1 MSKDK
6 DKSYIKYNSLVT
18 LSILS
23 QEYENS
29 NLGKYLVT
37 EENLEHSL
45 NFKLCKKPLLE
56 YSDLKESL
64 FYLRKVDECISN
76 YGVSESEAY
85 KKNKKEN
92 NVSKELGF
100 LSRDYIRQNNHFY
113 LQHMVSKKFVC
124 IEKTQDNKF
133 VLKLMK
139 NIDNAATFLLIK
151 INKKSNSK
159 DFLSLKEI
167 FYLALYIKV
176 EEEDLFYY
184 IQDDKNPIN
193 KNNKTYYNVIIQK
206 KPITKFFLISQMWNI
221 EDTKS
226 IYSGQLINII
236 FSFTKDNKEEQ
247 YMLSVEKKENF
258 NLNFQNFDIVNYI
271 NEEDEKEKMDNK
283 DEYRIVGIKYGNEL
297 CEHVLNNSFWVIE
310 EKFDNFVNNDKK
322 PIQIKEHIRIKNLYT
337 GLYLSVYNQ
346 NNLKDDDSFSFIE
359 NKTFQFKLVPEETL
373 NTNPFLEYN
382 FLFFNYM
389 LDSNCSEIVDEGKY
403 ILKGVFRKIKI
414 SRLNQ
419 LEKYYQSISIDMG
432 KKNNNLLVKSED
444 DFIFKIKKIDVNHG
458 NQVIYVKKI
467 ISILEEEINKNNL
480 VNNVI
485 INDSIR
491 FFFEYLLNIDFSYRD
506 ENYEYNVP
514 ITDRQNLLLKF
525 NIVETVANLIDG
537 YLNIINEDD
546 KFLGDNMKDILNEL
560 LTNIIKFF
568 KYLSVDNE
576 EIKQTIYIVALN
588 KLLNFAEKIFEDDI
602 TILINF
608 IFDLIDNSEALQDY
622 LLGGGGLL
630 KQHILNN
637 PNLSKYSNN
646 DFLRENKLME
656 YIEKNHNYLLCYE
669 KLIELNKVQYKRK
682 EIIEHVKKHMEE
694 IKNNYNLYNKNYK
707 QRIEEVVS
715 EVIKLIKKHA
725 ILLER
730 FNKGGEE
737 AFYDKENV
745 QKPEKKRP
753 HFLFRRK
760 NSPKEN
766 NPDLRAKKTHFNMK
780 STMFDSS
787 KNISIRPLLESRKEN
802 KFDINNESSNNEK
815 INKLNNLKTLFTYS
829 TTNNNNND
837 DNNNINNNYVNTNT
851 NKNLISEVSDS
862 VRLLKESVNI
872 DNKNSKNDEPNIIEP
887 KTSKLVNA
895 TLFSSIL
902 KKKTK
907 RLEKGKGGDLFDSKE
922 TLKSDKAEPY
932 QKYLNKLGKI
942 CIFIKFFTAF
952 DLDNSLFVQDNFLND
967 IFKEG
972 IKMEEFDNQLY
983 LFYIGNFIHENNK
996 VLERNFIILYI
1007 FHLYNMLFPSIKS
1020 EIKTKIRE
1028 NRPVTGMD
1036 IVNEIKNDIDDNDYS
1051 EVSDETIYKQIM
1063 KEDFEKLDQDLCI
1076 LYSIYQFCINQYVKT
1091 IYVLSTI
1098 TSNYFMNFSTS
1109 SCLEKFKTSF
1119 IDTIKHLLSNVVF
1132 MKNEIMEKQYSKLMM
1147 NPSLLN
1153 RRSNSGHLFSSK
1165 TEVILDKIKTFSNSK
1180 KKLKKKQ
1187 FSNKEAIL
1195 IEYLFYFENK
1205 CDQIKYLYERISTY
1219 RYIKNLVND
1228 EESDDDAKIEK
1239 LINILRLLNN
1249 KRSQILRVHEKLVN
1263 MNTKYT
1269 LSQNKP
1275 MRYIDEN
1282 EDEDDIN
1289 NEEIEKNNFVIFKV
1303 SKRTE
1308 IIIKLLRKY
1317 ELDKFFK
1324 NIVYLES
1331 QETNVLSNKSIK
1343 KIRKIK
1349 EHLYQIENEIQ
1360 IIKIN
1365 LGKDINLTE
1374 TETKSL
1380 NYGEPNQNSFM
1391 SLNRHLSQICNE
1403 SGKLF
1408 NLNSLINKRKDKIS
1422 QMLSMENKNFYEKLK
1437 FIKTFKCLIEAINY
1451 YRGEKDLS
1459 ILLYCS
1465 YLLKIFNDMKNID
1478 NKFHKNIVENYKI
1491 YCSLILK
1498 SLSIISKYPK
1508 DKIGEKEQYFFLNI
1522 CYYDMLG
1529 FLLILKSCKKCFQD
1543 IKDFMQ
1549 SVFNEMKSIFNK
1561 FQNGKYKII
1570 FQILYTY
1577 EVSRVLLFLNKIKTY
1592 DTSSYEKFFKIIYP
1606 IDEMRDNISF
1616 CVKTMNNN
1624 SKEEHFICRKNSDI
1638 FYNKNS
1644 DNEEENEAF
1653 SLYIPDDEND
1663 PLIDRD
1669 LKAKIIP
1676 MDLSNVMNLNE
1687 SKHSQ
1692 EKAIVLKEE
1701 VKYVKTAN
1709 IDFIRWENEDELYR
1723 LYFYLNFLSVYVIY
1737 LNDKNSSWQK
1747 NEEEFKNE
1755 NNEKDE
1761 FSFNSLSTK
1770 IKTLLDY
1777 NYNNNNIQ
1785 EESNNLINSQM
1796 ENTLIKEEKI
1806 YFGEY
1811 LGSKNIDYK
1820 FHSVLLESILNYRAK
1835 FKGKKIEIPIFKTK
1849 NHEDNELQKAQ
1860 TQVDDILCGKENN
1873 NVIFYYY
1880 SPQYIDIILIE
1891 KIVIDIELK
1900 KDLMT
1905 YCIEESNNEKNNPP
1919 LLETLLEDKKHYK
1932 LIENYYDEEFDLI
1945 HNHFIKNNMEL
1956 LIKKILNN
1964 YNSNDLTQIEEM
1976 ENYIFKRMGEIY
1988 SDKDIGNEEN
1998 SPKSNS
2004 LIEEFILLNEE
2015 NIKPDLNQINILT
2028 FFKSLV
2034 YIYPKF
2040 KKSICIVYYKIG
2052 FKLLIDKLQKENQ
2065 SDDLE
2070 DDDISTGS
2078 QKIDLESITN
2088 ILILLFSRKMNKE
2101 LIEDK
2106 KVFPTMLKS
2115 IGIFFDYILNKG
2127 GGFIFKNIELL
2138 KELFHRLD
2146 FIFEYLSQ
2154 DFEKISLF
2162 MKKQNNKGE
2171 NKFKKKKERLKN
2183 LLYFLINFLEFR
2195 IKTEENLLTE
2205 EISNFTSK
2213 VIGKIIEILSIL
2225 LEIPNDRNFEIINI
2239 LLDFLFNFIKGPD
2252 IKNLNSL
2259 FSHGYF
2265 NLVSFVIKNIDYYNI
2280 FLNFIKKNNMHDVID
2295 KLTEIECKI
2304 IKIFI
2309 IYYNESHGNYIN
2321 SVEEFEKLQHWYEKN
2336 FKFIRSKFKR
2346 LFYMSQKEMEGKEYD
2361 INKML
2366 LFIKVNDDYDEY
2378 ELRLRGGI
2386 SEMGIDK
2393 KKNENEKKEKKY
2405 DAKSDTKSVR
2415 SENKIE
2421 NKNENINETSNE
2433 NSNENLNKKKYQ
2445 EINKNKNFCIIKFDL
2460 LLSYYT
2466 LYNYH
2471 KDLSKERTNF
2481 LISKSVTH
2489 KIMIFFMDL
2498 FIFLLKLISILFIII
2513 YYFFKKFSS
2522 NKKDDVDLLQE
2533 LTNIEAKAQLIDDQ
2547 KMINFLKTYIRELEV
2562 TIKNTIYKIYFP
2574 MIDKSNTIEQYKEEY
2589 YKVEKIDSSDFINYI
2604 LSNYDKI
2611 NIRAN
2616 QYVFINKITNLPV
2629 INIFFKKIYI
2639 YFILYIILGTIG
2651 NILIMLSYSIF
2662 NDKCE
2667 ENDDN
2672 NYSKEYIRLRC
2683 PHFLYDLKHKS
2694 HRVLLALII
2703 FGFVEFLLQCF
2714 VFIDYI
2720 VRIFFV
2726 EQGICKLNCKIKRLK
2741 ESKSIKNIDCYT
2753 FFYEIILKTT
2763 IKCIINFKSFYY
2775 ILSILFIVLGLKIH
2789 PFFHCITLLEFV
2801 NRIQLM
2807 QTVLKAMYKPL
2818 KNILITLLMFIIIEY
2833 FFSLMAISFF
2843 TTHFPNENDTQNFL
2857 KTFMRMMD
2865 QTFKQDGGIG
2875 TYLDK
2880 SLEKDYVPYTIR
2892 AYFNFRFFF
2901 DLLFFLLILLIIF
2914 QMFLSTIID
2923 YFNETRENTEDFQRG
2938 LETKCIVCGLEREK
2952 IEKIYS
2958 HDKNAF
2964 DTHTNIYHNAFNYI
2978 YYLMFLQSSAKKD
2991 PIIEKNIWD
3000 IHLKK
3005 DLSYLPKK
3013 VCFKQNED
3021 RSWKKLNQ
3029 RKNEEEKEN

>member
-6 DKSYIKYNSLVT
+6 DKFSIKYNSLVT

-76 YGVSESEAY
+76 YGLSENEAL

-92 NVSKELGF
+92 NVAKELGF
-100 LSRDYIRQNNHFY
+100 LSRESIRQNNHFY

-124 IEKTQDNKF
+124 VEKTQDNKF
-133 VLKLMK
+133 ALKLLK

-151 INKKSNSK
+151 INKKRNSK
-159 DFLSLKEI
+159 DFLSIKEI

-176 EEEDLFYY
+176 EEEDLFFY
-184 IQDDKNPIN
+184 IRDDNNPIN
-193 KNNKTYYNVIIQK
+193 KNNNTYYNVIIGKQ
-206 KPITKFFLISQMWNI
+206 PITKFLLISQMWNV
-221 EDTKS
+221 EDPKS

-236 FSFTKDNKEEQ
+236 FSFTRENKEEQ
-247 YMLSVEKKENF
+247 YMLSVEKKENLI
-258 NLNFQNFDIVNYI
+258 NQNQNFEIVNY
-271 NEEDEKEKMDNK
+271 NSEEEKKEKADNNT
-283 DEYRIVGIKYGNEL
+283 EYRVIGVRYCDEL
-297 CEHVLNNSFWVIE
+297 CKHVLNNSFWVIE
-310 EKFDNFVNNDKK
+310 EKLDFFTNSKK
-322 PIQIKEHIRIKNLYT
+322 PIQIKQHIRIKNLHT
-337 GLYLSVYNQ
+337 GLYLSIYNNYEDDIE
-346 NNLKDDDSFSFIE
+346 NNLKDDDSYSFFE
-359 NKTFQFKLVPEETL
+359 NKKCFFKLVPEETL
-373 NTNPFLEYN
+373 NNNPFLEYN
-382 FLFFNYM
+382 FLFFNYI
-389 LDSNCSEIVDEGKY
+389 LDSNCSEIIDDGKY
-403 ILKGVFRKIKI
+403 ILKGVFRKFK
-414 SRLNQ
+414 NTHFNE
-419 LEKYYQSISIDMG
+419 LEHYYKSISISMQN
-432 KKNNNLLVKSED
+432 KNNNLSIKNEE

-491 FFFEYLLNIDFSYRD
+491 FFFEYLSNIDYSYRD

-514 ITDRQNLLLKF
+514 IRERQNLLLKF
-525 NIVETVANLIDG
+525 NIVGTVANLIDG
-537 YLNIINEDD
+537 YLNIINEDN
-546 KFLGDNMKDILNEL
+546 KFLTENNKDLLNEL

-602 TILINF
+602 TVLINF

-637 PNLSKYSNN
+637 PNLSEYYNN
-646 DFLRENKLME
+646 DFLRENKLLE

-669 KLIELNKVQYKRK
+669 KFIELNKVQYKRK

-707 QRIEEVVS
+707 QKIEEVVS
-715 EVIKLIKKHA
+715 KVIKLIKKHA
-725 ILLER
+725 ILMDR
-730 FNKGGEE
+730 FKRRESP
-737 AFYDKENV
+737 FYDEDNGNYNNNENS
-745 QKPEKKRP
+745 QKSGKKRP
-753 HFLFRRK
+753 HFIFGRK
-760 NSPKEN
+760 NSLQDKN
-766 NPDLRAKKTHFNMK
+766 NNNNKFNEILKTKKTHFNMK
-780 STMFDSS
+780 STLFDSS
-787 KNISIRPLLESRKEN
+787 KNSSLKPFLDSRKEN
-802 KFDINNESSNNEK
+802 NFELNKEPTNIEKDNKFKNI
-815 INKLNNLKTLFTYS
+815 KTLFTYS
-829 TTNNNNND
+829 TTNNIEEND
-837 DNNNINNNYVNTNT
+837 KNT

-872 DNKNSKNDEPNIIEP
+872 DNKTSKNDEPNIMEP
-887 KTSKLVNA
+887 KATKLLNT
-895 TLFSSIL
+895 TLFSSIM
-902 KKKTK
+902 KKKTRK
-907 RLEKGKGGDLFDSKE
+907 LEKNKGDPFDSKE
-922 TLKSDKAEPY
+922 TLKSDNIEDY

-942 CIFIKFFTAF
+942 CVFIKFFTAF

-967 IFKEG
+967 VFKEG
-972 IKMEEFDNQLY
+972 IKLEEFENQLY
-983 LFYIGNFIHENNK
+983 LFYVGNISQDGGA
-996 VLERNFIILYI
+996 LESNFIILYL

-1020 EIKTKIRE
+1020 DIKTKIRE
-1028 NRPVTGMD
+1028 NRPVNGPD
-1036 IVNEIKNDIDDNDYS
+1036 IINEIKNDIDDNNYN
-1051 EVSDETIYKQIM
+1051 EIDETSYKQIM
-1063 KEDFEKLDQDLCI
+1063 KDDFEKLDQDLCI

-1091 IYVLSTI
+1091 IYVLSNI
-1098 TSNYFMNFSTS
+1098 TSNYFMNFSTLS
-1109 SCLEKFKTSF
+1109 SLTKFKTCF

-1132 MKNEIMEKQYSKLMM
+1132 MKNEVMEKQYSKLMM

-1153 RRSNSGHLFSSK
+1153 KRFNSDNLFS
-1165 TEVILDKIKTFSNSK
+1165 TQTQIDKKISLK
-1180 KKLKKKQ
+1180 KKQKKKQ

-1205 CDQIKYLYERISTY
+1205 CDQIKYLYERILTY
-1219 RYIKNLVND
+1219 RYINNLVND
-1228 EESDDDAKIEK
+1228 EDSEDEAKIEK
-1239 LINILRLLNN
+1239 LQNILKLLNN
-1249 KRSQILRVHEKLVN
+1249 KKSKILKLHEKLVN
-1263 MNTKYT
+1263 INTKYT
-1269 LSQNKP
+1269 LSQNKTIK
-1275 MRYIDEN
+1275 YIDE
-1282 EDEDDIN
+1282 DEEDIN
-1289 NEEIEKNNFVIFKV
+1289 NEEIENNNFVIFKV

-1317 ELDKFFK
+1317 EIDKFFK
-1324 NIVYLES
+1324 NIIYLES
-1331 QETNVLSNKSIK
+1331 QESNLISNKSIK

-1374 TETKSL
+1374 TDTKSL

-1408 NLNSLINKRKDKIS
+1408 NLNSLVNKRKDKIC

-1437 FIKTFKCLIEAINY
+1437 FIKTFKCLIEAMNY
-1451 YRGEKDLS
+1451 YRGEKDQS

-1465 YLLKIFNDMKNID
+1465 YLLKIFNDLKNID
-1478 NKFHKNIVENYKI
+1478 NKFHKNIVENYKT

-1498 SLSIISKYPK
+1498 SLRLISKYSK
-1508 DKIGEKEQYFFLNI
+1508 DKIGEREQYFFLNI
-1522 CYYDMLG
+1522 CYYDMQG

-1543 IKDFMQ
+1543 MKDFMQ
-1549 SVFNEMKSIFNK
+1549 NVFNEMKIIFNK
-1561 FQNGKYKII
+1561 FQGGKYKII

-1577 EVSRVLLFLNKIKTY
+1577 EVTRVLLFLNKIKTY
-1592 DTSSYEKFFKIIYP
+1592 DSSSYDKFFNLIYP
-1606 IDEMRDNISF
+1606 TKEMRENISF

-1624 SKEEHFICRKNSDI
+1624 SKKEHFICRKNSDI
-1638 FYNKNS
+1638 FDKRHC

-1676 MDLSNVMNLNE
+1676 MDLSNVMDANE

-1692 EKAIVLKEE
+1692 EKAIIFKEE
-1701 VKYVKTAN
+1701 LKNVKTAN
-1709 IDFIRWENEDELYR
+1709 IDFIRWENEDELKR
-1723 LYFYLNFLSVYVIY
+1723 LYFYLNFLSIYVIY
-1737 LNDKNSSWQK
+1737 LNDKNSLLE
-1747 NEEEFKNE
+1747 NEEEFKINE
-1755 NNEKDE
+1755 NNEKDD
-1761 FSFNSLSTK
+1761 FSFNSLSSK
-1770 IKTLLDY
+1770 IKTLLDS
-1777 NYNNNNIQ
+1777 NYNNSNIQ
-1785 EESNNLINSQM
+1785 EESNNLISSQM

-1806 YFGEY
+1806 YFGEN

-1835 FKGKKIEIPIFKTK
+1835 FKGKKIEIPIFKIK
-1849 NHEDNELQKAQ
+1849 NQEDNELQKAQ
-1860 TQVDDILCGKENN
+1860 TQIDDLLLGKEKNN
-1873 NVIFYYY
+1873 IVFYYY
-1880 SPQYIDIILIE
+1880 SPHYIDIILIE

-1905 YCIEESNNEKNNPP
+1905 YCIEEYNYEKNNPP
-1919 LLETLLEDKKHYK
+1919 LLEKLFEDKKHYK

-1956 LIKKILNN
+1956 LIKRILNN
-1964 YNSNDLTQIEEM
+1964 YNSNDLNQIEEM
-1976 ENYIFKRMGEIY
+1976 GNYIFKRMGEIY
-1988 SDKDIGNEEN
+1988 SDNDMRTEEN

-2004 LIEEFILLNEE
+2004 LIEEFLSLNEE
-2015 NIKPDLNQINILT
+2015 IIKLDLNKINILT

-2052 FKLLIDKLQKENQ
+2052 FKLLIDKLQKDNQ
-2065 SDDLE
+2065 SIDIEE
-2070 DDDISTGS
+2070 DDFEVS
-2078 QKIDLESITN
+2078 QKFDLESITN

-2115 IGIFFDYILNKG
+2115 IGVFFEYILNKG

-2154 DFEKISLF
+2154 SFEKISLF
-2162 MKKQNNKGE
+2162 MKKQNINGE

-2183 LLYFLINFLEFR
+2183 ILTFLINFLEFKN
-2195 IKTEENLLTE
+2195 KTEENLLTE
-2205 EISNFTSK
+2205 EISSFTSK
-2213 VIGKIIEILSIL
+2213 VIGKIIELLSIL

-2252 IKNLNSL
+2252 VKNLNSL

-2265 NLVSFVIKNIDYYNI
+2265 ELILFVIKHIDYYNI
-2280 FLNFIKKNNMHDVID
+2280 FLNFIKKENMHDVID

-2309 IYYNESHGNYIN
+2309 IYFNESHGNYVN

-2336 FKFIRSKFKR
+2336 FKFIRSKFKK
-2346 LFYMSQKEMEGKEYD
+2346 LFYMSQKEMKGKEYN

-2366 LFIKVNDDYDEY
+2366 LFIKVYDDYDEF
-2378 ELRLRGGI
+2378 ELRSRGGI
-2386 SEMGIDK
+2386 SEISIN
-2393 KKNENEKKEKKY
+2393 KKNENIKK
-2405 DAKSDTKSVR
+2405 
-2415 SENKIE
+2415 KIE
-2421 NKNENINETSNE
+2421 NKSENLNETTLENLNANENINQKEY
-2433 NSNENLNKKKYQ
+2433 KKIKQ
-2445 EINKNKNFCIIKFDL
+2445 KKNFCIIKFDL

-2471 KDLSKERTNF
+2471 KDLPKERINC
-2481 LISKSVTH
+2481 LISKKYTD
-2489 KIMIFFMDL
+2489 KIVVFFIDL
-2498 FIFLLKLISILFIII
+2498 FMFLLKVVSIVFIII
-2513 YYFFKKFSS
+2513 YYFIKKFSS
-2522 NKKDDVDLLQE
+2522 NKIDDVDLLQE
-2533 LTNIEAKAQLIDDQ
+2533 LTNIEAKSQLIDDQ

-2604 LSNYDKI
+2604 LSNYDEI

-2629 INIFFKKIYI
+2629 INIFFKKIYV
-2639 YFILYIILGTIG
+2639 YFILLIILGTIS

-2662 NDKCE
+2662 NDKCN

-2672 NYSKEYIRLRC
+2672 EYTEEYIRLRC
-2683 PHFLYDLKHKS
+2683 PHFLYKMEYKS
-2694 HRVLLALII
+2694 SSILLTLVI
-2703 FGFVEFLLQCF
+2703 FGFIEFLLQCF
-2714 VFIDYI
+2714 IFIDYI

-2741 ESKSIKNIDCYT
+2741 ESKDIKNIDCYT
-2753 FFYEIILKTT
+2753 IFYEIILKTI
-2763 IKCIINFKSFYY
+2763 IKCILNFRSFYY
-2775 ILSILFIVLGLKIH
+2775 ILSICFIILGLKVH
-2789 PFFHCITLLEFV
+2789 PFFNCITLLEFV

-2807 QTVLKAMYKPL
+2807 QTVLKAMYKPI

-2833 FFSLMAISFF
+2833 FFSLLAVSYF
-2843 TTHFPNENDTQNFL
+2843 TTHFPNETDTKNFL

-2880 SLEKDYVPYTIR
+2880 SLENGYVPYTLKS
-2892 AYFNFRFFF
+2892 YFNVRFFF

-2938 LETKCIVCGLEREK
+2938 LETKCIVCGMEREK
-2952 IEKIYS
+2952 IEKLYS

-2964 DTHTNIYHNAFNYI
+2964 DNHINIYHNAFNYI
-2978 YYLMFLQSSAKKD
+2978 YYLMYLQSSAKKD

-3029 RKNEEEKEN
+3029 RKKEEENEN

>member
-6 DKSYIKYNSLVT
+6 DKFSIKYNSLVT

-76 YGVSESEAY
+76 YGLSENEAF

-92 NVSKELGF
+92 NLSKELGF
-100 LSRDYIRQNNHFY
+100 LSRESIRQNNHFY

-124 IEKTQDNKF
+124 IEKTKDNKF
-133 VLKLMK
+133 ALKLLK

-151 INKKSNSK
+151 INKKRNSK
-159 DFLSLKEI
+159 DFLSTKEI

-184 IQDDKNPIN
+184 IQDDNNPIN
-193 KNNKTYYNVIIQK
+193 KNNNTYYNVNIGKQ
-206 KPITKFFLISQMWNI
+206 PITKFLLINQMWNVG
-221 EDTKS
+221 DTKS

-236 FSFTKDNKEEQ
+236 FSFTRENKEEQ
-247 YMLSVEKKENF
+247 YMLSAEKKENLI
-258 NLNFQNFDIVNYI
+258 NQNQNFEIINY
-271 NEEDEKEKMDNK
+271 NSEEEKKEKADNNT
-283 DEYRIVGIKYGNEL
+283 EYRVIGVRYCDEL

-310 EKFDNFVNNDKK
+310 EKWDFFTNSKK
-322 PIQIKEHIRIKNLYT
+322 PIQIKQHIRIKNLHT
-337 GLYLSVYNQ
+337 GLYLSIYNNYEDDIE
-346 NNLKDDDSFSFIE
+346 NNLKDDDSYSFFE
-359 NKTFQFKLVPEETL
+359 NKKCFFKLVPEEIL
-373 NTNPFLEYN
+373 NNNPFLEYN

-389 LDSNCSEIVDEGKY
+389 LDSNCSEIIDDGKY
-403 ILKGVFRKIKI
+403 ILKGVFRKFK
-414 SRLNQ
+414 NTHFNE
-419 LEKYYQSISIDMG
+419 LEHYYKSISISMQN
-432 KKNNNLLVKSED
+432 KNNNLSIKNEE

-480 VNNVI
+480 VNNAI

-491 FFFEYLLNIDFSYRD
+491 FFFEYLSNIDYSYRD

-514 ITDRQNLLLKF
+514 IRERQNLLLKF
-525 NIVETVANLIDG
+525 NIVGTVANLIDG

-546 KFLGDNMKDILNEL
+546 NFLSENNKDLLNEL

-602 TILINF
+602 NVLINF

-637 PNLSKYSNN
+637 PNLSKYNNN

-669 KLIELNKVQYKRK
+669 KFIELNKVQYKRK

-725 ILLER
+725 ILMDR
-730 FNKGGEE
+730 FKRRESP
-737 AFYDKENV
+737 FYDEDNDNYNNNENS
-745 QKPEKKRP
+745 QKPGKKRA
-753 HFLFRRK
+753 HFLFGRK
-760 NSPKEN
+760 NSLQDKN
-766 NPDLRAKKTHFNMK
+766 NNNNKFNEILKTKKTHFNMK
-780 STMFDSS
+780 STLFDSS
-787 KNISIRPLLESRKEN
+787 KNSSLKPFLDTRKEN
-802 KFDINNESSNNEK
+802 NFVLNKEPTNIEIDNKFKNI
-815 INKLNNLKTLFTYS
+815 KTLFTYS
-829 TTNNNNND
+829 TTNNIEENNK
-837 DNNNINNNYVNTNT
+837 NT

-872 DNKNSKNDEPNIIEP
+872 DNKTSKNDEPNIIEP
-887 KTSKLVNA
+887 KTTKLLN
-895 TLFSSIL
+895 TTYFSSIL
-902 KKKTK
+902 KKKTRK
-907 RLEKGKGGDLFDSKE
+907 LEKSKGDPFDSKE
-922 TLKSDKAEPY
+922 TLKSDKVEDY

-967 IFKEG
+967 AFKEG
-972 IKMEEFDNQLY
+972 IKLEEFENQLY
-983 LFYIGNFIHENNK
+983 LFYVGNISQGGGNNV
-996 VLERNFIILYI
+996 VLESNFIILYL
-1007 FHLYNMLFPSIKS
+1007 FHLYNMLFPSITS

-1028 NRPVTGMD
+1028 NRPVNGPD
-1036 IVNEIKNDIDDNDYS
+1036 IINEIKNDYDDNNYI
-1051 EVSDETIYKQIM
+1051 EIDETSYKQIM
-1063 KEDFEKLDQDLCI
+1063 KDDFEKLDQDLCI

-1091 IYVLSTI
+1091 IYVLSNI

-1109 SCLEKFKTSF
+1109 SSLTKFKTCF

-1132 MKNEIMEKQYSKLMM
+1132 MKNEVMEKQYSKLMM

-1153 RRSNSGHLFSSK
+1153 KRFNSDNLFSTQTQIDKK
-1165 TEVILDKIKTFSNSK
+1165 TSLK
-1180 KKLKKKQ
+1180 KKQKKKQ

-1205 CDQIKYLYERISTY
+1205 CDQIKYLYERILTY

-1228 EESDDDAKIEK
+1228 EDSEDEAKIEK
-1239 LINILRLLNN
+1239 LQNILKLLNN
-1249 KRSQILRVHEKLVN
+1249 KKSKILKLHEKLVN
-1263 MNTKYT
+1263 INTKYT
-1269 LSQNKP
+1269 LSQNKTIK
-1275 MRYIDEN
+1275 YIDE
-1282 EDEDDIN
+1282 DEEDIN
-1289 NEEIEKNNFVIFKV
+1289 NEEIENNNFVIFKV

-1317 ELDKFFK
+1317 EIDKFFK
-1324 NIVYLES
+1324 NIIYLES
-1331 QETNVLSNKSIK
+1331 QESNLISNKSIK

-1374 TETKSL
+1374 TDTKSL

-1408 NLNSLINKRKDKIS
+1408 NLNSLVNKRKDKIC

-1437 FIKTFKCLIEAINY
+1437 FIKTFKCLIEAMNY
-1451 YRGEKDLS
+1451 YRGEKDQS

-1465 YLLKIFNDMKNID
+1465 YLLKIFNDLKNID

-1498 SLSIISKYPK
+1498 SLSIISKYSK
-1508 DKIGEKEQYFFLNI
+1508 DKIGEREQYFFLNI

-1543 IKDFMQ
+1543 MKDFMQ
-1549 SVFNEMKSIFNK
+1549 NVFNEMKIIFNK
-1561 FQNGKYKII
+1561 FQGGKYKII

-1577 EVSRVLLFLNKIKTY
+1577 EVTRVLLFLNKIKTY
-1592 DTSSYEKFFKIIYP
+1592 DSSSYDKFFNLIYP
-1606 IDEMRDNISF
+1606 TKEMRENISF

-1624 SKEEHFICRKNSDI
+1624 SKKEHFICRKNSDI
-1638 FYNKNS
+1638 FDKRHS

-1676 MDLSNVMNLNE
+1676 MDLSNVMNANE

-1692 EKAIVLKEE
+1692 EKAIIFKEE
-1701 VKYVKTAN
+1701 VKNVKTAN
-1709 IDFIRWENEDELYR
+1709 IDFIRWENEDELKR
-1723 LYFYLNFLSVYVIY
+1723 LYFYLNFLSIYVIY
-1737 LNDKNSSWQK
+1737 LNDKNSLLE
-1747 NEEEFKNE
+1747 NEEEFKINE
-1755 NNEKDE
+1755 NNEKDD
-1761 FSFNSLSTK
+1761 FSFNSLSSK
-1770 IKTLLDY
+1770 IKTLLDS

-1785 EESNNLINSQM
+1785 EESNNLISSQM

-1820 FHSVLLESILNYRAK
+1820 FHSVLLESILNYRSK
-1835 FKGKKIEIPIFKTK
+1835 FKGKKIEIPIFKIK
-1849 NHEDNELQKAQ
+1849 NQEDNELQKAQ
-1860 TQVDDILCGKENN
+1860 TQIDDLLLGKEKNN
-1873 NVIFYYY
+1873 IVFYYY

-1905 YCIEESNNEKNNPP
+1905 YCIEEYNYEKNNPP
-1919 LLETLLEDKKHYK
+1919 LLEKLFEDKKHYK

-1956 LIKKILNN
+1956 LIKRILNN
-1964 YNSNDLTQIEEM
+1964 YNSNDLNQIEEM
-1976 ENYIFKRMGEIY
+1976 GNYIFKRMGEIY
-1988 SDKDIGNEEN
+1988 SDNDMRTEDN

-2004 LIEEFILLNEE
+2004 LIEEFLSLNEE
-2015 NIKPDLNQINILT
+2015 IIKPDLNKINILT

-2052 FKLLIDKLQKENQ
+2052 FKLLIDKLQKDNQ
-2065 SDDLE
+2065 SIVME
-2070 DDDISTGS
+2070 KNISEVS
-2078 QKIDLESITN
+2078 QKFDLESITN

-2115 IGIFFDYILNKG
+2115 IGVFFEYILNKG

-2154 DFEKISLF
+2154 SFEKISLF
-2162 MKKQNNKGE
+2162 MKKQNIKGE
-2171 NKFKKKKERLKN
+2171 NKFKKKKEKLKN
-2183 LLYFLINFLEFR
+2183 ILTFLINFLEFKN
-2195 IKTEENLLTE
+2195 KTEENLLTE
-2205 EISNFTSK
+2205 EISSFTSK
-2213 VIGKIIEILSIL
+2213 VIGKIIELLSIL

-2252 IKNLNSL
+2252 VKNLNSL

-2265 NLVSFVIKNIDYYNI
+2265 ELISFVIKHIDYYNI
-2280 FLNFIKKNNMHDVID
+2280 FLNFIKKENMHDVID

-2309 IYYNESHGNYIN
+2309 IYFNESHGNYAN

-2336 FKFIRSKFKR
+2336 FKFIRSKFKK
-2346 LFYMSQKEMEGKEYD
+2346 LFYMSQKEMKGKEYN

-2366 LFIKVNDDYDEY
+2366 LFIKVYDDYDEF
-2378 ELRLRGGI
+2378 ELRSRGGI
-2386 SEMGIDK
+2386 SEISI
-2393 KKNENEKKEKKY
+2393 N
-2405 DAKSDTKSVR
+2405 
-2415 SENKIE
+2415 
-2421 NKNENINETSNE
+2421 NKNENLNKKLENKSENLNETTIENV
-2433 NSNENLNKKKYQ
+2433 NSNENLNQKEYKKIKEKKY
-2445 EINKNKNFCIIKFDL
+2445 FCIIKFDL

-2471 KDLSKERTNF
+2471 KDLSKERMKC
-2481 LISKSVTH
+2481 LISKKVTH
-2489 KIMIFFMDL
+2489 KIVVFFIDL
-2498 FIFLLKLISILFIII
+2498 FMFLLKTVSIVFIII
-2513 YYFFKKFSS
+2513 YYFIKKFSS
-2522 NKKDDVDLLQE
+2522 KKIDDVDLLQE
-2533 LTNIEAKAQLIDDQ
+2533 LTNIEAKSQLIDDQ

-2604 LSNYDKI
+2604 LSNYDEI

-2629 INIFFKKIYI
+2629 INIFFKKIYV
-2639 YFILYIILGTIG
+2639 YFILLIILGTIS

-2662 NDKCE
+2662 NDKCN

-2672 NYSKEYIRLRC
+2672 EYTEEYIRLRC
-2683 PHFLYDLKHKS
+2683 PHFLYKIEYKS
-2694 HRVLLALII
+2694 SSILLALVI
-2703 FGFVEFLLQCF
+2703 FGFIEFLLQCF
-2714 VFIDYI
+2714 IFIDYI

-2726 EQGICKLNCKIKRLK
+2726 EQGICKLNCQIKRLK
-2741 ESKSIKNIDCYT
+2741 ESKDIKNIDCYT
-2753 FFYEIILKTT
+2753 IFYEIILKTI
-2763 IKCIINFKSFYY
+2763 IKCILNFRSFYY
-2775 ILSILFIVLGLKIH
+2775 ILSICFIILGLKVH
-2789 PFFHCITLLEFV
+2789 PFFNCITLLEFV

-2833 FFSLMAISFF
+2833 FFSLLAVSYFA
-2843 TTHFPNENDTQNFL
+2843 THFPNETDTKNFL

-2880 SLEKDYVPYTIR
+2880 SLENGYVPYTLKS
-2892 AYFNFRFFF
+2892 YFNVRFFF

-2938 LETKCIVCGLEREK
+2938 LETKCIVCGMEREK
-2952 IEKIYS
+2952 IEKLYS

-2964 DTHTNIYHNAFNYI
+2964 DNHINIYHNAFNYI
-2978 YYLMFLQSSAKKD
+2978 YYLMYLQSSAKKD

-3029 RKNEEEKEN
+3029 RKKEEENEN

>member
-1 MSKDK
+1 MSLNND
-6 DKSYIKYNSLVT
+6 DYYITYNLLISLC
-18 LSILS
+18 ILS
-23 QEYENS
+23 DDYDNS
-29 NLGKYLVT
+29 QNAKFLYA

-45 NFKLCKKPLLE
+45 NFKLCKKSFYD
-56 YSDLKESL
+56 YSDIKGSL
-64 FYLRKVDECISN
+64 FYIRDIDECSST
-76 YGVSESEAY
+76 SE
-85 KKNKKEN
+85 KQEN
-92 NVSKELGF
+92 ISKELDF
-100 LSRDYIRQNNHFY
+100 LSKEKMHKNTSFY
-113 LQHMVSKKFVC
+113 LQHMTSKKFISV
-124 IEKTQDNKF
+124 EKTKDNRYI
-133 VLKLMK
+133 LKLMK
-139 NIDNAATFLLIK
+139 NINKAA
-151 INKKSNSK
+151 N
-159 DFLSLKEI
+159 
-167 FYLALYIKV
+167 FYLKKVNQKRNSREYMNINDIFNLSIYI
-176 EEEDLFYY
+176 EDEDLFYY
-184 IQDDKNPIN
+184 LKDDINPIMNKPNNYGIIIDKNPTTNFYLIN
-193 KNNKTYYNVIIQK
+193 QKWCIQE
-206 KPITKFFLISQMWNI
+206 TK
-221 EDTKS
+221 E

-236 FSFTKDNKEEQ
+236 FSSNKKEDL
-247 YMLSVEKKENF
+247 MLSVIKEEHDENEKK
-258 NLNFQNFDIVNYI
+258 DKY
-271 NEEDEKEKMDNK
+271 
-283 DEYRIVGIKYGNEL
+283 DEYILIGVPVTDEL
-297 CEHVLNNSFWVIE
+297 SLHVLYNSFWVIE
-310 EKFDNFVNNDKK
+310 EDDSCYEEIIKSPIEIKK
-322 PIQIKEHIRIKNLYT
+322 YFRIHNLNT
-337 GLYLSVYNQ
+337 GLYLNIRLKK
-346 NNLKDDDSFSFIE
+346 NNLSFDFNDFSKSE
-359 NKTFQFKLVPEETL
+359 ELSNKLFQFNLVDDEML
-373 NTNPFLEYN
+373 NTQFRFKYN
-382 FLFFNYM
+382 FLFNNYSFDN
-389 LDSNCSEIVDEGKY
+389 LITEVVDNGEY
-403 ILKGVFRKIKI
+403 ILKGIYNQESNLNIFHKYIDYYKPI
-414 SRLNQ
+414 SL
-419 LEKYYQSISIDMG
+419 SIYN
-432 KKNNNLLVKSED
+432 KNNENRLDIKRED
-444 DFIFKIKKIDVNHG
+444 DFIFKIKKVDLHRGIKVT
-458 NQVIYVKKI
+458 YVQKI
-467 ISILEEEINKNNL
+467 IETLKKNVEENDIK
-480 VNNVI
+480 
-485 INDSIR
+485 NDSLINESIK
-491 FFFEYLLNIDFSYRD
+491 FFFEYLMNIDYSFRD
-506 ENYEYNVP
+506 EKYECNIP
-514 ITDRQNLLLKF
+514 IKDRQILLLRF
-525 NIVETVANLIDG
+525 HVVELIDKSLEY
-537 YLNIINEDD
+537 YLNKIQKEKKNYLND
-546 KFLGDNMKDILNEL
+546 KKKKILSDL
-560 LTNIIKFF
+560 LNNIIKFF
-568 KYLSVDNE
+568 KNLSVDNE
-576 EIKQTIYIVALN
+576 EIKQTIYIISLN
-588 KLLNFAEKIFEDDI
+588 KLLKLSDIIFCDNI
-602 TILINF
+602 TDTASLLNF
-608 IFDLIDNSEALQDY
+608 IFNLIDDSEALQDY
-622 LLGGGGLL
+622 FLGGGGIL
-630 KQHILNN
+630 KSQIKDNK
-637 PNLSKYSNN
+637 NLKEYNI
-646 DFLRENKLME
+646 DDLLREKRLFG

-669 KLIELNKVQYKRK
+669 KFIELNKVQYKRK

-725 ILLER
+725 ILMDR
-730 FNKGGEE
+730 FKRRESP
-737 AFYDKENV
+737 FYDEDNDNYNNNENS
-745 QKPEKKRP
+745 QKPGKKRA
-753 HFLFRRK
+753 HFLFGRK
-760 NSPKEN
+760 NSLQDKN
-766 NPDLRAKKTHFNMK
+766 NNNNKFNEILKTKKTHFNMK
-780 STMFDSS
+780 STLFDSS
-787 KNISIRPLLESRKEN
+787 KNSSLKPFLDTRKEN
-802 KFDINNESSNNEK
+802 NFQLNKEPTNIEIDNKFKNI
-815 INKLNNLKTLFTYS
+815 KTLFTYS
-829 TTNNNNND
+829 TTNNIEENNK
-837 DNNNINNNYVNTNT
+837 NT

-872 DNKNSKNDEPNIIEP
+872 DNKTSKNDEPNIIEP
-887 KTSKLVNA
+887 KTTKLLN
-895 TLFSSIL
+895 TTYFSSIL
-902 KKKTK
+902 KKKTRK
-907 RLEKGKGGDLFDSKE
+907 LEKSKGDPFDSKE
-922 TLKSDKAEPY
+922 TLKSDKVEDY

-967 IFKEG
+967 VFKEG
-972 IKMEEFDNQLY
+972 IKLEEFENQLY
-983 LFYIGNFIHENNK
+983 LFYVGNISQGGGNNV
-996 VLERNFIILYI
+996 VLESNFIILYL
-1007 FHLYNMLFPSIKS
+1007 FHLYNMLFPSITS

-1028 NRPVTGMD
+1028 NRPVNGPD
-1036 IVNEIKNDIDDNDYS
+1036 IINEIKNDYDDNNYI
-1051 EVSDETIYKQIM
+1051 EIDETSYKQIM
-1063 KEDFEKLDQDLCI
+1063 KDDFEKLDQDLCI

-1091 IYVLSTI
+1091 IYVLSNI

-1109 SCLEKFKTSF
+1109 SSLTKFKTCF

-1132 MKNEIMEKQYSKLMM
+1132 MKNEVMEKQYSKLMM

-1153 RRSNSGHLFSSK
+1153 KRFNSDNLFSTQTQIDKK
-1165 TEVILDKIKTFSNSK
+1165 TSLK
-1180 KKLKKKQ
+1180 KKQKKKQ
-1187 FSNKEAIL
+1187 FSNEEAIL

-1205 CDQIKYLYERISTY
+1205 CDQIKYLYERILTY

-1228 EESDDDAKIEK
+1228 EDSEDEAKIEK
-1239 LINILRLLNN
+1239 LQNILKPLNN
-1249 KRSQILRVHEKLVN
+1249 KKSEILKLHEKLVN
-1263 MNTKYT
+1263 INTQYI
-1269 LSQNKP
+1269 LSQNKTIK
-1275 MRYIDEN
+1275 YIDE
-1282 EDEDDIN
+1282 DEEDIN
-1289 NEEIEKNNFVIFKV
+1289 NEEIENNNFIIFKV

-1317 ELDKFFK
+1317 EIDKFFK
-1324 NIVYLES
+1324 NIIYLES
-1331 QETNVLSNKSIK
+1331 QESNLISNKSIK

-1374 TETKSL
+1374 TDTKSL

-1408 NLNSLINKRKDKIS
+1408 NLNSLVNKRKDKIC

-1437 FIKTFKCLIEAINY
+1437 FIKTFKCLIEAMNY
-1451 YRGEKDLS
+1451 YRGEKDQS

-1465 YLLKIFNDMKNID
+1465 YLLKIFNDLKNID
-1478 NKFHKNIVENYKI
+1478 NKFHKNIFENYKI

-1498 SLSIISKYPK
+1498 SLSIISKYSK
-1508 DKIGEKEQYFFLNI
+1508 DKIGEREQYFFLNI

-1543 IKDFMQ
+1543 MKDFMQ
-1549 SVFNEMKSIFNK
+1549 NVFNEMKIIFNK
-1561 FQNGKYKII
+1561 FQGGKYKII

-1577 EVSRVLLFLNKIKTY
+1577 EVTRVLLFLNKIKTY
-1592 DTSSYEKFFKIIYP
+1592 DSSSYDKFFNLIYP
-1606 IDEMRDNISF
+1606 TKEMRENISF

-1624 SKEEHFICRKNSDI
+1624 SKKEHFICRKNSDI
-1638 FYNKNS
+1638 FDKRHS

-1676 MDLSNVMNLNE
+1676 MDLSNVMNANE

-1692 EKAIVLKEE
+1692 EKAIIFKEE
-1701 VKYVKTAN
+1701 VKNVKTAN
-1709 IDFIRWENEDELYR
+1709 IDFIRWENEDELKR
-1723 LYFYLNFLSVYVIY
+1723 LYFYLNFLSIYVIY
-1737 LNDKNSSWQK
+1737 LNDKNSLLE
-1747 NEEEFKNE
+1747 NEEEFKINE
-1755 NNEKDE
+1755 NNEKDD
-1761 FSFNSLSTK
+1761 FSFNSLSSK
-1770 IKTLLDY
+1770 IKTLLDS

-1785 EESNNLINSQM
+1785 EESNNLISSQM

-1820 FHSVLLESILNYRAK
+1820 FHSVLLESILNYRSK
-1835 FKGKKIEIPIFKTK
+1835 FKGKKIEIPIFKIK
-1849 NHEDNELQKAQ
+1849 NQEDNELQKAQ
-1860 TQVDDILCGKENN
+1860 TQIDDLLLGKEKNN
-1873 NVIFYYY
+1873 IVFYYY

-1905 YCIEESNNEKNNPP
+1905 YCIEEYNYEKNNPP
-1919 LLETLLEDKKHYK
+1919 LLEKLFEDKKHYK
-1932 LIENYYDEEFDLI
+1932 IIENYYDEEFDLI

-1956 LIKKILNN
+1956 LIKRILNN
-1964 YNSNDLTQIEEM
+1964 YNSNDLNQIEEM
-1976 ENYIFKRMGEIY
+1976 GNYIFKRMGEIY
-1988 SDKDIGNEEN
+1988 SDNDMRTEDN

-2004 LIEEFILLNEE
+2004 LIEEFLSLNEE
-2015 NIKPDLNQINILT
+2015 IIKPDLNKINILT

-2052 FKLLIDKLQKENQ
+2052 FKLLIDKLQKDNQ
-2065 SDDLE
+2065 SIVME
-2070 DDDISTGS
+2070 KNISEVS
-2078 QKIDLESITN
+2078 QKFDLESITN

-2115 IGIFFDYILNKG
+2115 IGVFFEYILNKG

-2154 DFEKISLF
+2154 SFEKISLF
-2162 MKKQNNKGE
+2162 MKKQNIKGE
-2171 NKFKKKKERLKN
+2171 NKFKKKKEKLKN
-2183 LLYFLINFLEFR
+2183 ILTFLINFLEFKN
-2195 IKTEENLLTE
+2195 KTEENLLTE
-2205 EISNFTSK
+2205 EISSFTSK
-2213 VIGKIIEILSIL
+2213 VIGKIIELLSIL

-2252 IKNLNSL
+2252 VKNLNSL

-2265 NLVSFVIKNIDYYNI
+2265 ELISFVIKHIDYYNI
-2280 FLNFIKKNNMHDVID
+2280 FLNFIKKENMHDVID

-2309 IYYNESHGNYIN
+2309 IYFNESHGNYAN

-2336 FKFIRSKFKR
+2336 FKFIRSKFKK
-2346 LFYMSQKEMEGKEYD
+2346 LFYMSQKEMKGKEYN

-2366 LFIKVNDDYDEY
+2366 LFIKVYDDYDEF
-2378 ELRLRGGI
+2378 ELRSRGGI
-2386 SEMGIDK
+2386 SEISI
-2393 KKNENEKKEKKY
+2393 N
-2405 DAKSDTKSVR
+2405 
-2415 SENKIE
+2415 
-2421 NKNENINETSNE
+2421 NKNENLNKKLENKSENLNETTIENV
-2433 NSNENLNKKKYQ
+2433 NSNENLNQKEYKKIKEKKY
-2445 EINKNKNFCIIKFDL
+2445 FCIIKFDL

-2471 KDLSKERTNF
+2471 KDLSKERMKC
-2481 LISKSVTH
+2481 LISKKVTH
-2489 KIMIFFMDL
+2489 KIVVFFIDL
-2498 FIFLLKLISILFIII
+2498 FMFLLKTVSIVFIII
-2513 YYFFKKFSS
+2513 YYFIKKFSS
-2522 NKKDDVDLLQE
+2522 KKIDDVDLLQE
-2533 LTNIEAKAQLIDDQ
+2533 LTNIEAKSQLIDDQ

-2604 LSNYDKI
+2604 LSNYDEI

-2629 INIFFKKIYI
+2629 INIFFKKIYV
-2639 YFILYIILGTIG
+2639 YFILLIILGTIS

-2662 NDKCE
+2662 NDKCN

-2672 NYSKEYIRLRC
+2672 EYTEEYIRLRC
-2683 PHFLYDLKHKS
+2683 PHFLYKIEYKS
-2694 HRVLLALII
+2694 SSILLALVI
-2703 FGFVEFLLQCF
+2703 FGFIEFLLQCF
-2714 VFIDYI
+2714 IFIDYI

-2726 EQGICKLNCKIKRLK
+2726 EQGICKLNCQIKRLK
-2741 ESKSIKNIDCYT
+2741 ESKDIKNIDCYT
-2753 FFYEIILKTT
+2753 IFYEIILKTI
-2763 IKCIINFKSFYY
+2763 IKCILNFRSFYY
-2775 ILSILFIVLGLKIH
+2775 ILSICFIILGLKVH
-2789 PFFHCITLLEFV
+2789 PFFNCITLLEFV

-2833 FFSLMAISFF
+2833 FFSLLAVSYFA
-2843 TTHFPNENDTQNFL
+2843 THFPNETDTKNFL

-2880 SLEKDYVPYTIR
+2880 SLENGYVPYTLKS
-2892 AYFNFRFFF
+2892 YFNVRFFF

-2938 LETKCIVCGLEREK
+2938 LETKCIVCGMEREK
-2952 IEKIYS
+2952 IEKLYS

-2964 DTHTNIYHNAFNYI
+2964 DNHINIYHNAFNYI
-2978 YYLMFLQSSAKKD
+2978 YYLMYLQSSAKKD

-3029 RKNEEEKEN
+3029 RKKEEENEN

>member
-6 DKSYIKYNSLVT
+6 NKFYIKYNSLVT

-64 FYLRKVDECISN
+64 FYLRKIDECISN
-76 YGVSESEAY
+76 YGISDNGTL

-92 NVSKELGF
+92 NMAKELGF
-100 LSRDYIRQNNHFY
+100 LSRESIRQNNHFY

-124 IEKTQDNKF
+124 VEKTQDNKF

-139 NIDNAATFLLIK
+139 NIENAATFLLIK
-151 INKKSNSK
+151 INKKRNSK
-159 DFLSLKEI
+159 DFLSTKEI

-176 EEEDLFYY
+176 EEEDVFYY

-193 KNNKTYYNVIIQK
+193 KNKNIYYNIIIAK
-206 KPITKFFLISQMWNI
+206 KPITKFFLINQMWNT

-236 FSFTKDNKEEQ
+236 FSYTKENQEEQ
-247 YMLSVEKKENF
+247 YMLSVEKKEN
-258 NLNFQNFDIVNYI
+258 LNNQNQNFEILNYNI
-271 NEEDEKEKMDNK
+271 EEEKKEKIDNNS
-283 DEYRIVGIKYGNEL
+283 EYRIIGIKYCNEL

-310 EKFDNFVNNDKK
+310 EKLDYFINSNKT

-337 GLYLSVYNQ
+337 GLYLCIHYN
-346 NNLKDDDSFSFIE
+346 DDNEEINSKLDDSSFSFTE
-359 NKTFQFKLVPEETL
+359 NKTYFKLVPEEAL
-373 NTNPFLEYN
+373 NKNPFFEYN

-389 LDSNCSEIVDEGKY
+389 LDSYCSEIIDDGKY
-403 ILKGVFRKIKI
+403 ILKGVFRKLKI
-414 SRLNQ
+414 NRLNR
-419 LEKYYQSISIDMG
+419 LEYYYQSISINIG
-432 KKNNNLLVKSED
+432 NKNNNLIVKSED
-444 DFIFKIKKIDVNHG
+444 DFIFKIKKIDVNLG

-467 ISILEEEINKNNL
+467 ISILEQEINNKNL
-480 VNNVI
+480 VNNDI

-491 FFFEYLLNIDFSYRD
+491 FFFEYLLNIDYSYRD

-514 ITDRQNLLLKF
+514 IRERQNLLLKF

-537 YLNIINEDD
+537 YLNIISEDE
-546 KFLGDNMKDILNEL
+546 KFLSENMKEILNEL

-588 KLLNFAEKIFEDDI
+588 KLLNFAEKILEDDI

-630 KQHILNN
+630 KQQIIKNK
-637 PNLSKYSNN
+637 NLSKYNNN

-682 EIIEHVKKHMEE
+682 EIISHVKKHMEE

-715 EVIKLIKKHA
+715 EVIKLIIKHA
-725 ILLER
+725 ILMER
-730 FNKGGEE
+730 FKKEE
-737 AFYDKENV
+737 EKSFFENDNNE
-745 QKPEKKRP
+745 KLEEKKLYGKK
-753 HFLFRRK
+753 HSTQEK
-760 NSPKEN
+760 NN
-766 NPDLRAKKTHFNMK
+766 NKDNEGLKSKKTQFPLK
-780 STMFDSS
+780 SSFLDSS
-787 KNISIRPLLESRKEN
+787 KNSSLRPFLESRKDNNIQINNKESDIIENNN
-802 KFDINNESSNNEK
+802 KFK
-815 INKLNNLKTLFTYS
+815 NLKTLFTFS
-829 TTNNNNND
+829 SINKLDDNLNNNNL
-837 DNNNINNNYVNTNT
+837 

-872 DNKNSKNDEPNIIEP
+872 DNKISKNDEINIIEP
-887 KTSKLVNA
+887 KTTKLLN
-895 TLFSSIL
+895 TNLFSSIL

-907 RLEKGKGGDLFDSKE
+907 KFDKNKGDPFDSKE
-922 TLKSDKAEPY
+922 TLKSDKMEPY

-952 DLDNSLFVQDNFLND
+952 DLDNSLFVQDNFLID
-967 IFKEG
+967 VFKEG
-972 IKMEEFDNQLY
+972 IKLEEFENQLY
-983 LFYIGNFIHENNK
+983 LFYVGNFSQEGSNNIVREN
-996 VLERNFIILYI
+996 NFIILYL

-1020 EIKTKIRE
+1020 KIKLILKE
-1028 NRPVTGMD
+1028 NRSVTGMD
-1036 IVNEIKNDIDDNDYS
+1036 IVNEIKNDLDYNDYS
-1051 EVSDETIYKQIM
+1051 EIDEKRYKEIM
-1063 KEDFEKLDQDLCI
+1063 KDDFEKLDQDLCI

-1091 IYVLSTI
+1091 IYVLSSI
-1098 TSNYFMNFSTS
+1098 TSNYFMNFSTTEI
-1109 SCLEKFKTSF
+1109 LEKFKSSF

-1132 MKNEIMEKQYSKLMM
+1132 MKNEVMEKQYSQLME

-1153 RRSNSGHLFSSK
+1153 RRFISEILLSNQ
-1165 TEVILDKIKTFSNSK
+1165 TTINDKIKNKNNNNK
-1180 KKLKKKQ
+1180 KKSKNKQ

-1205 CDQIKYLYERISTY
+1205 CDQIKYLYERISAY
-1219 RYIKNLVND
+1219 RFIKNLMND
-1228 EESDDDAKIEK
+1228 EESEDKYKIEQLK
-1239 LINILRLLNN
+1239 KILELLNI
-1249 KRSQILRVHEKLVN
+1249 KKSQILKLYEELVN
-1263 MNTKYT
+1263 INTTYT
-1269 LSQNKP
+1269 LAQNKTTK
-1275 MRYIDEN
+1275 YIDEDE
-1282 EDEDDIN
+1282 EDTN
-1289 NEEIEKNNFVIFKV
+1289 KEEIQNNNFVIFKV

-1324 NIVYLES
+1324 NIIYLES
-1331 QETNVLSNKSIK
+1331 QESNLKSNKSIK
-1343 KIRKIK
+1343 KIRKIR

-1360 IIKIN
+1360 KIKIN
-1365 LGKDINLTE
+1365 LGKDINLSE
-1374 TETKSL
+1374 TVIKSL
-1380 NYGEPNQNSFM
+1380 NYGEPNRNAFM

-1403 SGKLF
+1403 SGQLF
-1408 NLNSLINKRKDKIS
+1408 NLNSIVNKRKDKIC
-1422 QMLSMENKNFYEKLK
+1422 QMLSMENKNFYEKIK

-1451 YRGEKDLS
+1451 YKGEKDQS

-1465 YLLKIFNDMKNID
+1465 YLLKIFNDLKNID
-1478 NKFHKNIVENYKI
+1478 NKFHKNIVENYEI
-1491 YCSLILK
+1491 YSSLILK
-1498 SLSIISKYPK
+1498 SLSTISEYPI
-1508 DKIGEKEQYFFLNI
+1508 DKIGEKEQYFFLNL
-1522 CYYDMLG
+1522 CYYGMSA
-1529 FLLILKSCKKCFQD
+1529 FLLILKNCKKCF
-1543 IKDFMQ
+1543 KDMSEFMQ
-1549 SVFNEMKSIFNK
+1549 NIFKEMKIIFNK
-1561 FQNGKYKII
+1561 FQNGKYKIV

-1577 EVSRVLLFLNKIKTY
+1577 AVTRVLLFLNKNKTY
-1592 DTSSYEKFFKIIYP
+1592 DSYSYNNFYNFIYP
-1606 IDEMRDNISF
+1606 TDEMRQNISF
-1616 CVKTMNNN
+1616 CVKTINNN
-1624 SKEEHFICRKNSDI
+1624 SKKEHIISRRNTDI
-1638 FYNKNS
+1638 FDNKNS

-1687 SKHSQ
+1687 SKHTQ
-1692 EKAIVLKEE
+1692 EKAIIFKEE
-1701 VKYVKTAN
+1701 VKNEKTAY
-1709 IDFIRWENEDELYR
+1709 IDFIRWEDEDELNR
-1723 LYFYLNFLSVYVIY
+1723 LSFYLNFLSIYVIY
-1737 LNDKNSSWQK
+1737 LNDKNSLLQ
-1747 NEEEFKNE
+1747 NAEEFDKKE
-1755 NNEKDE
+1755 NNEKE
-1761 FSFNSLSTK
+1761 NFSFNSLSSK
-1770 IKTLLDY
+1770 IKSLLDS
-1777 NYNNNNIQ
+1777 NYNNNNNPQ
-1785 EESNNLINSQM
+1785 EEANNLISSQM
-1796 ENTLIKEEKI
+1796 ESTLIKEEKI

-1820 FHSVLLESILNYRAK
+1820 FHSVLLESILNYREK
-1835 FKGKKIEIPIFKTK
+1835 FKGKNIEIPIFKVK
-1849 NHEDNELQKAQ
+1849 NHEDNELQKSQ
-1860 TQVDDILCGKENN
+1860 TQVDDLLVGKENN
-1873 NVIFYYY
+1873 NIVFYYY
-1880 SPQYIDIILIE
+1880 SPQFIDIILIE
-1891 KIVIDIELK
+1891 KIVNDIELK

-1905 YCIEESNNEKNNPP
+1905 YCIEEYNSGKNNPP
-1919 LLETLLEDKKHYK
+1919 LLEKFFEDKKQYK
-1932 LIENYYDEEFDLI
+1932 LIENYYDEEFNLI

-1956 LIKKILNN
+1956 LIKGILNN

-1988 SDKDIGNEEN
+1988 SDNEMRNEEN
-1998 SPKSNS
+1998 NPKNNS
-2004 LIEEFILLNEE
+2004 LIEEFISLNEE
-2015 NIKPDLNQINILT
+2015 NIKPDLNQINILA

-2040 KKSICIVYYKIG
+2040 KKSIGIIYYKIG
-2052 FKLLIDKLQKENQ
+2052 FKLLINKLQKNNQ
-2065 SDDLE
+2065 SNDIEEDIFTDFLKFDLY
-2070 DDDISTGS
+2070 
-2078 QKIDLESITN
+2078 SITN
-2088 ILILLFSRKMNKE
+2088 ILILLFSRKINKE

-2115 IGIFFDYILNKG
+2115 ITIYFDYILNKG

-2154 DFEKISLF
+2154 DFEKISIL
-2162 MKKQNNKGE
+2162 MKKQYNKKGDI
-2171 NKFKKKKERLKN
+2171 KFQKKKERLKN
-2183 LLYFLINFLEFR
+2183 LLDFLISFLEFKN
-2195 IKTEENLLTE
+2195 KTEENLLTE
-2205 EISNFTSK
+2205 EIFEFTSK
-2213 VIGKIIEILSIL
+2213 VIAKIIGLLTIL
-2225 LEIPNDRNFEIINI
+2225 LEIPNERNFEIINI

-2252 IKNLNSL
+2252 VENLNLL
-2259 FSHGYF
+2259 FSLGYF
-2265 NLVSFVIKNIDYYNI
+2265 RLVSFVIKNIDYYDI
-2280 FLNFIKKNNMHDVID
+2280 FLNFIKKDNMHDAIN

-2309 IYYNESHGNYIN
+2309 IYYNESHGNNNN
-2321 SVEEFEKLQHWYEKN
+2321 SVVEFEKLQHWYEDN
-2336 FKFIRSKFKR
+2336 FKYIRSKLKKIY
-2346 LFYMSQKEMEGKEYD
+2346 YMSQKEMEGKEYD

-2366 LFIKVNDDYDEY
+2366 LFMKDNDDYDEF
-2378 ELRLRGGI
+2378 ELSSRGGI
-2386 SEMGIDK
+2386 SEIGID
-2393 KKNENEKKEKKY
+2393 
-2405 DAKSDTKSVR
+2405 
-2415 SENKIE
+2415 I
-2421 NKNENINETSNE
+2421 KNENIIKKEKLDKKMSE
-2433 NSNENLNKKKYQ
+2433 NINENLNNKYNQKIKEKKH
-2445 EINKNKNFCIIKFDL
+2445 FCIIKFDL
-2460 LLSYYT
+2460 LLSYYS

-2471 KDLSKERTNF
+2471 KDLANKDRVNC
-2481 LISKSVTH
+2481 LISKTVLH
-2489 KIMIFFMDL
+2489 KIIGFFIDF
-2498 FIFLLKLISILFIII
+2498 FIFLLKLASIIFIII
-2513 YYFFKKFSS
+2513 YYFVKKLSS

-2533 LTNIEAKAQLIDDQ
+2533 LTNIEFKSQLINDQ
-2547 KMINFLKTYIRELEV
+2547 KMINFLRIYIRELEV
-2562 TIKNTIYKIYFP
+2562 TINNTIYKIYFP

-2589 YKVEKIDSSDFINYI
+2589 YKVDKIDSSDFINYI

-2616 QYVFINKITNLPV
+2616 QYVMINKIINLPV

-2639 YFILYIILGTIG
+2639 YFVLLIILGTIS

-2662 NDKCE
+2662 NDKCN
-2667 ENDDN
+2667 ENDEKE
-2672 NYSKEYIRLRC
+2672 YTEEYIRLRC
-2683 PHFLYDLKHKS
+2683 PHFLYEMEHKS
-2694 HRVLLALII
+2694 SSILDALAA
-2703 FGFVEFLLQCF
+2703 FGFIEFILQCLI
-2714 VFIDYI
+2714 FIDYI

-2753 FFYEIILKTT
+2753 FFYEIILKT
-2763 IKCIINFKSFYY
+2763 IVKCIINFRSIYY
-2775 ILSILFIVLGLKIH
+2775 ILSICFIILGLKVH
-2789 PFFHCITLLEFV
+2789 PFFNCITLLEFV

-2833 FFSLMAISFF
+2833 FFSLLAVSFF
-2843 TTHFPNENDTQNFL
+2843 TTHYPNETDTKNFL

-2875 TYLDK
+2875 TYLNK
-2880 SLEKDYVPYTIR
+2880 SLEEGYVPYSVKS
-2892 AYFNFRFFF
+2892 YFNVRFFF

-2923 YFNETRENTEDFQRG
+2923 YFNETRENTEDFQKG
-2938 LETKCIVCGLEREK
+2938 LETKCIVCGMEREK

-2964 DTHTNIYHNAFNYI
+2964 DNHVNYYHNAFNYV
-2978 YYLMFLQSSAKKD
+2978 YYLMFLQSSAQKD

-3005 DLSYLPKK
+3005 DLSYLPKNE
-3013 VCFKQNED
+3013 CFKENEEE
-3021 RSWKKLNQ
+3021 SWRKLNQ
-3029 RKNEEEKEN
+3029 RKNEEENEN

>member
-6 DKSYIKYNSLVT
+6 DKFSIKYNSLVT

-37 EENLEHSL
+37 EDNLEHSL

-76 YGVSESEAY
+76 YGLSENEAL

-92 NVSKELGF
+92 NLSTELGF
-100 LSRDYIRQNNHFY
+100 LSRESIRQNNHFY

-124 IEKTQDNKF
+124 VEKTQDNKF
-133 VLKLMK
+133 VLKLLK

-151 INKKSNSK
+151 INKKRNSK
-159 DFLSLKEI
+159 DFLSTKEI

-184 IQDDKNPIN
+184 IQDDNNPIN
-193 KNNKTYYNVIIQK
+193 KNNKTYYNVIIGK
-206 KPITKFFLISQMWNI
+206 KPITKFLLISQMWNA

-236 FSFTKDNKEEQ
+236 FSFTRENKEEQ
-247 YMLSVEKKENF
+247 YMLSVEKKENLY
-258 NLNFQNFDIVNYI
+258 NQIQNFEIVNFI
-271 NEEDEKEKMDNK
+271 SEEEQKEKADNNS
-283 DEYRIVGIKYGNEL
+283 EYRVIGVRYCDEL

-310 EKFDNFVNNDKK
+310 EKLDFVNNSKK

-337 GLYLSVYNQ
+337 GLYLSVYNNYEDDIQ
-346 NNLKDDDSFSFIE
+346 DDLKDDDSYSFFE
-359 NKTFQFKLVPEETL
+359 NKKYLFKLVPEQTL
-373 NTNPFLEYN
+373 NNNPFLEYN

-403 ILKGVFRKIKI
+403 ILKGVFRKFKN
-414 SRLNQ
+414 SHFNQ
-419 LEKYYQSISIDMG
+419 LENYYKSISIEMTN
-432 KKNNNLLVKSED
+432 KNNNLSVKNED

-491 FFFEYLLNIDFSYRD
+491 FFFEYLLNIDYSYRD

-514 ITDRQNLLLKF
+514 IRDRQNLLLKF

-537 YLNIINEDD
+537 YLNIITEDD
-546 KFLGDNMKDILNEL
+546 KFLTENNKDILNEL

-630 KQHILNN
+630 KQHMLNN
-637 PNLSKYSNN
+637 PNLSKYNNN

-669 KLIELNKVQYKRK
+669 KFIELNKVQYKRK

-707 QRIEEVVS
+707 QKIEDVVS
-715 EVIKLIKKHA
+715 EVIRLIKKHA
-725 ILLER
+725 ILMER
-730 FNKGGEE
+730 FNKGEKP
-737 AFYDKENV
+737 FYDRESA
-745 QKPEKKRP
+745 QKSEKKRN
-753 HFLFRRK
+753 HVLFGIKYSDHDEDNK
-760 NSPKEN
+760 NN
-766 NPDLRAKKTHFNMK
+766 NKNEILKTKKTHFNMK
-780 STMFDSS
+780 SNLFDLS
-787 KNISIRPLLESRKEN
+787 KNVSFTPLLGNVKEN
-802 KFDINNESSNNEK
+802 NIDINNEKKNIEKNNK
-815 INKLNNLKTLFTYS
+815 FKNIKTLFTYS
-829 TTNNNNND
+829 STNNIDDNNENNNNNA
-837 DNNNINNNYVNTNT
+837 

-862 VRLLKESVNI
+862 ARLLKESVNI
-872 DNKNSKNDEPNIIEP
+872 DNKTSKNDEPNVIEP
-887 KTSKLVNA
+887 KPTKLLN
-895 TLFSSIL
+895 TNYFSSIL
-902 KKKTK
+902 KKKTRK
-907 RLEKGKGGDLFDSKE
+907 LEKKKGEAIDSKG
-922 TLKSDKAEPY
+922 TLKSDKVEDY

-942 CIFIKFFTAF
+942 CVFIKFFTAF

-972 IKMEEFDNQLY
+972 IKIEEFQNQLY
-983 LFYIGNFIHENNK
+983 LFYVGNFSQEGKNINI
-996 VLERNFIILYI
+996 ERNFIILYL

-1028 NRPVTGMD
+1028 KRPVTGMD
-1036 IVNEIKNDIDDNDYS
+1036 IVDEIKNDNDDNNYNDI
-1051 EVSDETIYKQIM
+1051 DEESYKQIM
-1063 KEDFEKLDQDLCI
+1063 KDDFEKLDQHLCI

-1091 IYVLSTI
+1091 IYVLSNI
-1098 TSNYFMNFSTS
+1098 TSNYFMNFSS
-1109 SCLEKFKTSF
+1109 STILTKFKSCF
-1119 IDTIKHLLSNVVF
+1119 IDTIKHLLSNVIF
-1132 MKNEIMEKQYSKLMM
+1132 MKNEVMEKQYSKLIN

-1153 RRSNSGHLFSSK
+1153 RRFNSDNLFSNQN
-1165 TEVILDKIKTFSNSK
+1165 DKKMSFINIKKRQK
-1180 KKLKKKQ
+1180 KRQ

-1195 IEYLFYFENK
+1195 IEYLFFFENK
-1205 CDQIKYLYERISTY
+1205 CDQIKYIYERISTY
-1219 RYIKNLVND
+1219 RYIKNLIND
-1228 EESDDDAKIEK
+1228 EESEDDSKIEK
-1239 LINILRLLNN
+1239 LVNILRLLNY
-1249 KRSQILRVHEKLVN
+1249 KKSEILRLHEKLVN
-1263 MNTKYT
+1263 LNTKYT
-1269 LSQNKP
+1269 LSQNKTTK
-1275 MRYIDEN
+1275 YIDEDE
-1282 EDEDDIN
+1282 EDIKE
-1289 NEEIEKNNFVIFKV
+1289 EEIENNNFVIFKV

-1317 ELDKFFK
+1317 ELDQFFK
-1324 NIVYLES
+1324 NIIYLES
-1331 QETNVLSNKSIK
+1331 QESVPNLITNKLIK

-1349 EHLYQIENEIQ
+1349 EHLFQIENEIQ
-1360 IIKIN
+1360 RIKIN

-1374 TETKSL
+1374 TDTKSL
-1380 NYGEPNQNSFM
+1380 NYGEPNQNAFM

-1408 NLNSLINKRKDKIS
+1408 NLNSLNNKRKDKIS
-1422 QMLSMENKNFYEKLK
+1422 QMLSMENKNFYEKIK
-1437 FIKTFKCLIEAINY
+1437 FIKTFKCLIEAMNY
-1451 YRGEKDLS
+1451 YRGEKDQS

-1478 NKFHKNIVENYKI
+1478 NKFHKNIIENYEI

-1498 SLSIISKYPK
+1498 SLSIISKYAK
-1508 DKIGEKEQYFFLNI
+1508 DKIGEREQYFFLNI

-1529 FLLILKSCKKCFQD
+1529 FLLILKSCKKCFED
-1543 IKDFMQ
+1543 MKDFMQ
-1549 SVFNEMKSIFNK
+1549 NVFQEMKIIFNK
-1561 FQNGKYKII
+1561 FQGGKYKII

-1577 EVSRVLLFLNKIKTY
+1577 EVTRVLLFLNKIKTY
-1592 DTSSYEKFFKIIYP
+1592 DSSSYDKFFDLIYP
-1606 IDEMRDNISF
+1606 TKEMRENISF

-1624 SKEEHFICRKNSDI
+1624 SKKEHFICRKNSDI
-1638 FYNKNS
+1638 FNNRHS

-1676 MDLSNVMNLNE
+1676 MDLSNVMNISE

-1701 VKYVKTAN
+1701 VKNIKTAN
-1709 IDFIRWENEDELYR
+1709 IDFIRWENEDELKR

-1737 LNDKNSSWQK
+1737 LNDKNSSLQ
-1747 NEEEFKNE
+1747 NEEEFKINE
-1755 NNEKDE
+1755 NNEKED
-1761 FSFNSLSTK
+1761 FSFNSLSSK
-1770 IKTLLDY
+1770 IKTLLDS
-1777 NYNNNNIQ
+1777 NYNNSNIQ
-1785 EESNNLINSQM
+1785 EESNNLISSQM
-1796 ENTLIKEEKI
+1796 ENTLIKEEKL

-1820 FHSVLLESILNYRAK
+1820 FHSVLLESILSYRAK

-1849 NHEDNELQKAQ
+1849 DQEDNILQKAQ
-1860 TQVDDILCGKENN
+1860 SQADDLLLGKENN
-1873 NVIFYYY
+1873 NIIFYYY

-1905 YCIEESNNEKNNPP
+1905 YCIEDYNYEKNNPP

-1964 YNSNDLTQIEEM
+1964 YNSDDLNQIEEM
-1976 ENYIFKRMGEIY
+1976 GNYIFKRMGEIY
-1988 SDKDIGNEEN
+1988 SDNVIRTEEN

-2004 LIEEFILLNEE
+2004 LIEEFLSLNEE
-2015 NIKPDLNQINILT
+2015 NIKPDLNQINIMT
-2028 FFKSLV
+2028 FFKYLV

-2052 FKLLIDKLQKENQ
+2052 FKLLIDKLKKDIQSNDMEEDNSSVYQKF
-2065 SDDLE
+2065 DLE
-2070 DDDISTGS
+2070 T
-2078 QKIDLESITN
+2078 ITN
-2088 ILILLFSRKMNKE
+2088 ILILLFSRTMNKE
-2101 LIEDK
+2101 LLEDK

-2115 IGIFFDYILNKG
+2115 IGVFFDYILNKG

-2154 DFEKISLF
+2154 SFEKISFF
-2162 MKKQNNKGE
+2162 MKKQNIKGE

-2183 LLYFLINFLEFR
+2183 LLTFLINFLEFKNK
-2195 IKTEENLLTE
+2195 IEENLLTE

-2213 VIGKIIEILSIL
+2213 VIGKIIELLSIL

-2252 IKNLNSL
+2252 VKNLNSL

-2265 NLVSFVIKNIDYYNI
+2265 GLVSFVIKNIDYYNI
-2280 FLNFIKKNNMHDVID
+2280 FLNFIKKDNMHDTID

-2309 IYYNESHGNYIN
+2309 IYYNESHGNYTN

-2336 FKFIRSKFKR
+2336 FKFIRSKFKK
-2346 LFYMSQKEMEGKEYD
+2346 LYYMSKKEMEGKEYN

-2366 LFIKVNDDYDEY
+2366 LFIKVNDDYDEF
-2378 ELRLRGGI
+2378 ELRSRGGI
-2386 SEMGIDK
+2386 TEINIAK
-2393 KKNENEKKEKKY
+2393 KTENNKKERKF
-2405 DAKSDTKSVR
+2405 DNKSEYTI
-2415 SENKIE
+2415 IE
-2421 NKNENINETSNE
+2421 NTNENINENI
-2433 NSNENLNKKKYQ
+2433 NENLNKKECKKIEEKKY
-2445 EINKNKNFCIIKFDL
+2445 FCIIKFDL

-2471 KDLSKERTNF
+2471 KDLSKERMKS
-2481 LISKSVTH
+2481 LISKTVTH
-2489 KIMIFFMDL
+2489 KIISFFIDL
-2498 FIFLLKLISILFIII
+2498 FMFLLKLVSIIFIII
-2513 YYFFKKFSS
+2513 YYFVKKMSS

-2533 LTNIEAKAQLIDDQ
+2533 LTNIEAKSQLIDDQ
-2547 KMINFLKTYIRELEV
+2547 SMINFLKTYIRELEV

-2604 LSNYDKI
+2604 LSNYDEI

-2616 QYVFINKITNLPV
+2616 QYVYINKITNLPV
-2629 INIFFKKIYI
+2629 INIFFKKIYV
-2639 YFILYIILGTIG
+2639 YFILLIILGTIS

-2662 NDKCE
+2662 NDKCN
-2667 ENDDN
+2667 ENDEN
-2672 NYSKEYIRLRC
+2672 EYSEEYIRLRC
-2683 PHFLYDLKHKS
+2683 PHFLYKMEYKS
-2694 HRVLLALII
+2694 SSILLTLVI
-2703 FGFVEFLLQCF
+2703 FGFIEFMLQCF
-2714 VFIDYI
+2714 IFIDYI

-2726 EQGICKLNCKIKRLK
+2726 EHGICKLKCKLKRLK
-2741 ESKSIKNIDCYT
+2741 ESKDIKNIDLYT
-2753 FFYEIILKTT
+2753 IFYEIILKTMF
-2763 IKCIINFKSFYY
+2763 KCILNFRSFYY
-2775 ILSILFIVLGLKIH
+2775 ILSICFIILGLKIH
-2789 PFFHCITLLEFV
+2789 PFFNCITLLEFV

-2833 FFSLMAISFF
+2833 FFSLLAVSFF
-2843 TTHFPNENDTQNFL
+2843 PTHFPNETDTTTFL
-2857 KTFMRMMD
+2857 KAFMRMMD

-2880 SLEKDYVPYTIR
+2880 SLEKGYVPYTLKS
-2892 AYFNFRFFF
+2892 YFNVRFFF

-2938 LETKCIVCGLEREK
+2938 LETKCIVCGMEREK
-2952 IEKIYS
+2952 IEKLYS

-2964 DTHTNIYHNAFNYI
+2964 DNHTNIYHNAFNYI
-2978 YYLMFLQSSAKKD
+2978 YYLMYLQSSAKKD
-2991 PIIEKNIWD
+2991 PIIEKSIWD

-3029 RKNEEEKEN
+3029 RKKEEENEN